1 MIFLA
6 AQLPQA
12 LVVLALVTC
21 LAPAASAQAPDP
33 ITKCHS
39 ITNDAARLDCYDKLP
54 TQQPSNAGA
63 TYRSMTLT
71 DLKLDLRNLVGHKIE
86 VTGRILAGTEIV
98 QLRSAPLD
106 TDPIFVS
113 LKSVPREQRGAI
125 LKQCSDDCMVIVR
138 ATVIPS
144 TYNLKPTLEAD
155 SVMVR

>member
-6 AQLPQA
+6 AQPPQA
-12 LVVLALVTC
+12 LIVLALVTC
-21 LAPAASAQAPDP
+21 LAPAASAQAPDS
-33 ITKCHS
+33 INKCHS

-54 TQQPSNAGA
+54 TQQPSNAGG
-63 TYRSMTLT
+63 TYQPLTLT

-86 VTGRILAGTEIV
+86 VTGRILANTETV

-106 TDPIFVS
+106 TDPVFVS
-113 LKSVPREQRGAI
+113 LKSVSREQRGAI
-125 LKQCSDDCMVIVR
+125 LKQCGDGCMVIVC

-144 TYNLKPTLEAD
+144 TYNSKPTLEAD